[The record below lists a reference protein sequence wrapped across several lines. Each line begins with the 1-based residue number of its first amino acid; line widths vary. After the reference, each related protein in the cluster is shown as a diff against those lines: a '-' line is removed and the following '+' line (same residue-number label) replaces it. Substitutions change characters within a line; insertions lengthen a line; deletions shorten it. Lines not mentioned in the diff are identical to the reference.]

1 MDKYL
6 LALLGEAGA
15 TGLAKGIYN
24 VRKEE
29 RFKHAYENEM
39 YHWEYFKKYRRSM
52 LEKPVFY
59 LLYVVGVI
67 AALLGYK
74 AIRYVV
80 NKAESGALD
89 FYLKNF
95 EPTGEIGKIIEDEKH
110 HFLP

>member
-1 MDKYL
+1 
-6 LALLGEAGA
+6 
-15 TGLAKGIYN
+15 
-24 VRKEE
+24 
-29 RFKHAYENEM
+29 
-39 YHWEYFKKYRRSM
+39 
-52 LEKPVFY
+52 
-59 LLYVVGVI
+59 VVGVI